1 MARLNQ
7 LGRRSFIGTCLAAG
21 TTVMASKVFAQ
32 TQPSRQRNVLLIVAD
47 DQGGDQLG
55 CYGNRRID
63 TPNLDRLAAEG
74 VKFSNAFAA
83 VSSCSA
89 SRGAI
94 LTGLYPHQNGQYGH
108 EHGYHNFRL
117 QDWVQPLPAL
127 FAANGYRTGLIGKLH
142 VGGEPQ
148 QFPFD
153 FVVPPETVM
162 GSRDGKM
169 MAERA
174 GVFFSQERERAFF
187 LLVGYSDPHRWGQF
201 GNTQSYPDI
210 APRVYRGEEV
220 IVPPFLPDL
229 PEVRADLAQMYQS
242 VSRLDASVG
251 MLLDQLKASGR
262 DRDTLIIYLS
272 DNGIPFP
279 GGKTNLYEPGV
290 RLPLIVSNPAIAR
303 SGKTQNAMVS
313 FIDLVP
319 TLLDW
324 TGIAP
329 PTYPLPGRSLV
340 PLLNPNSPT
349 SRDRVY
355 FSHTFHGVHLYYP
368 MRGTRSRQFKYI
380 HNLFPELQYP
390 LSDDIVA
397 SPTWQAIIAQNRDRL
412 GKRSLNAYLNRPL
425 EELYD
430 LQDDPDETNNLAD
443 HPRFKSILESLRNNV
458 RKMQETTQDPW
469 LNFRDLS

>member
-1 MARLNQ
+1 MGQINQ
-7 LGRRSFIGTCLAAG
+7 WGRRSFIQTCIAAG
-21 TTVMASKVFAQ
+21 TTVLASKVFAQ
-32 TQPSRQRNVLLIVAD
+32 TPPNRQRNVLLIVAD
-47 DQGGDQLG
+47 DQGRDQLG
-55 CYGNRRID
+55 CYGNRRIE
-63 TPNLDRLAAEG
+63 TPHLDRLAAEG

-89 SRGAI
+89 SRGTI

-108 EHGYHNFRL
+108 EHSYHNFRL

-127 FAANGYRTGLIGKLH
+127 FAANQYRTGLIGKLH
-142 VGGEPQ
+142 VGGTPQ

-162 GSRDGKM
+162 GSRDGKTI
-169 MAERA
+169 AEQA
-174 GVFFSQERERAFF
+174 GVFFNEARDRAFF

-201 GNTQSYPDI
+201 GNLQSYPGVT
-210 APRVYRGEEV
+210 PKVYQEGEV

-229 PEVRADLAQMYQS
+229 PEVRRDLAQMYQA

-251 MLLDQLKASGR
+251 LLLAQLKASGR
-262 DRDTLIIYLS
+262 DRETLIIYLS

-290 RLPLIVSNPAIAR
+290 RLPLILSNPEIAR

-324 TGIAP
+324 TGIVP
-329 PTYPLPGRSLV
+329 PDYPLPGRSL
-340 PLLNPNSPT
+340 LNQDSPT
-349 SRDRVY
+349 EWDRVH
-355 FSHTFHGVHLYYP
+355 FSHTFHGIHLYYP
-368 MRGTRSRQFKYI
+368 MRGARSRQFKYI

-390 LSDDIVA
+390 LSDDITA
-397 SPTWQAIIAQNRDRL
+397 SPTWQTIVAKNLERL
-412 GKRSLNAYLNRPL
+412 GKRPLSTYLNRPP

-430 LQDDPDETNNLAD
+430 LEDDPDETKNLAKD
-443 HPRFKSILESLRNNV
+443 PRFASILNTLRGNV
-458 RKMQETTQDPW
+458 RQMQETTKDPW
-469 LNFRDLS
+469 LRYS